1 MDGGPPPAM
10 TVGAAGATHSRVTVY
25 GAWYKRTDL
34 DFSITGANWVVGLVF
49 PHREAP
55 TRLLG
60 SPSEVQHRA
69 EHKFHV
75 V

>member
-1 MDGGPPPAM
+1 MSVLSGLVLNEP
-10 TVGAAGATHSRVTVY
+10 TQY
-25 GAWYKRTDL
+25 
-34 DFSITGANWVVGLVF
+34 SITGANQVVGLVF